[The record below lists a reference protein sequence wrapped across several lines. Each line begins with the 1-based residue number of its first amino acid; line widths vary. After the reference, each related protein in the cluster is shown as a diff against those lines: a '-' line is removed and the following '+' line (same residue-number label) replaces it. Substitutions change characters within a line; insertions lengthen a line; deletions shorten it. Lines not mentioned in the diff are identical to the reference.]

1 MKAASLNH
9 VYRLVWSK
17 LQQAWVAVAETTR
30 AQGKSSVQGQVGVAE
45 SPATRGAW
53 AASFTTAAKWRF
65 VVATAFAAMIMPF
78 SSIADTNVVAG
89 VVAGDLTVKDI
100 SATQTQYTHTANV
113 NIVDFYKF
121 GVMKGHQL
129 DVVMPDAARALYRV
143 IGNSRSEI
151 MGTLNSNGS
160 LFLINQNGILFGK
173 GSEVN
178 VGNIVASS
186 MDISNDDFLK
196 GNYRFVAGSILGSVE
211 NQGVIKTKNE
221 GYIVLLGNTVDNSG
235 TLVASNG
242 SVVLG
247 SAKEA
252 TLDFF
257 GNGLVKAKLSGD
269 ALEATIKNSGNISA
283 DGGFVQ
289 MATNAR
295 SAAINISG
303 IVEANQLVER
313 DGVIR
318 LEGGDNAKV
327 QVTGQLLAKGQGTT
341 GGTIEVTGEQVA
353 LLNGAVLDASGDT
366 GGGKILVGGDYQGKN
381 DAVYNARTTY
391 VAQGATLKA
400 DAIHQGNGGKVVVWG
415 NDLTRYYGS
424 ISAQGGATGGNGGF
438 VEVSGKQN
446 LAFFGKVNVGAE
458 NGIGGSVLLDPENIV
473 LVSGAQPS
481 PADNANGTPDV
492 AFADNAGGTT
502 TIQVDDVKGFSELY
516 LQANNNI
523 TVSNAL
529 TMNKDGNIRFEA
541 NNDINVNAAL
551 TTSGKGSINLKADA
565 DNSGTGNLAI
575 GADITAPGGVV
586 LSAATLTHT
595 AGNIS
600 SNGDINGYSDA
611 GSVSINVAGAA
622 DLGSANITANG
633 RNPSS
638 NSNGFNGGS
647 VVIKAGSLNM
657 TGSINTSG
665 SKSGTPGNEALP
677 QNGDLTGTGV
687 GGAGGNV
694 QITTTGDARV
704 GNITTGAG
712 EAGTKSIVSV
722 ASGEVNVKSASGNV
736 TVGNISTKGGLNSI
750 GANVKLAADNG
761 NVSTGNI
768 DTSAGA
774 GRNNTDGKS
783 AGSINI
789 TAANNITT
797 QAITAFG
804 ADGNGTNK
812 SGGAAGG
819 VTVNAK
825 AGDVNLGAVTVKAG
839 LNTGTG
845 IAGNSAAILA
855 EAGNN
860 LNVTGDVTN
869 DKGSVTLKADSDN
882 LGGGNLAIGANITG
896 PGNVLLSGATL
907 THTAG
912 NISASGNILG
922 FGPSGSVNITV
933 AGLADLGTANI
944 TANGRNASSNTNGF
958 NGGSVV
964 IKAGSLNMTGNI
976 NTAGSN
982 SGTPGNGTIAGLSG
996 KAGAGGQVEI
1006 TTSGDAKVGN
1016 ITTSAGNAGS
1026 NSIVSVTSGSVNV
1039 NSSSGNVTVGDVTTK
1054 AGFNGIGAK
1063 VTLAAASGAV
1073 TTGNI
1078 DTSAGTSR
1086 ANTDGKSA
1094 GTVDISANT
1103 NITTQAIVANGADG
1117 NGTNKSGGAAGAV
1130 TLKATNGDISMGAV
1144 TQLSG
1149 ANTGTGIA
1157 GNTANLLAIAGR
1169 DLTLNGN
1176 INGSKTV
1183 QLVAGRN
1190 FINAVNASITNAVG
1204 GNWTIYSATPIGD
1217 VKGANLLATYNY
1229 KQYGTSFGGTLLG
1242 TGNGFVHQVSP
1253 TVTATLN
1260 GTSTKVFDGNN
1271 TVTDLSGLSVA
1282 TTGAIDG
1289 DVVTVSPLS
1298 GATFNDALVGAGKP
1312 ITGTYNVVS
1321 AVTAQGKQI
1330 FNPGAGTV
1338 SGYNVSINSTATGSI
1353 TAVPVIPVTPTV
1365 TGFASPRDDA
1375 GLGGLIPNNPLL
1387 NTMFIV
1393 SLNPAAG
1400 DEEDLDAVA
1409 CPTPEDHLGS
1419 TPILSSGVK
1428 LPDGV
1433 NSNCI

>member
-1 MKAASLNH
+1 
-9 VYRLVWSK
+9 
-17 LQQAWVAVAETTR
+17 
-30 AQGKSSVQGQVGVAE
+30 
-45 SPATRGAW
+45 
-53 AASFTTAAKWRF
+53 
-65 VVATAFAAMIMPF
+65 
-78 SSIADTNVVAG
+78 
-89 VVAGDLTVKDI
+89 
-100 SATQTQYTHTANV
+100 
-113 NIVDFYKF
+113 
-121 GVMKGHQL
+121 
-129 DVVMPDAARALYRV
+129 
-143 IGNSRSEI
+143 
-151 MGTLNSNGS
+151 
-160 LFLINQNGILFGK
+160 
-173 GSEVN
+173 
-178 VGNIVASS
+178 
-186 MDISNDDFLK
+186 
-196 GNYRFVAGSILGSVE
+196 
-211 NQGVIKTKNE
+211 
-221 GYIVLLGNTVDNSG
+221 
-235 TLVASNG
+235 
-242 SVVLG
+242 
-247 SAKEA
+247 
-252 TLDFF
+252 
-257 GNGLVKAKLSGD
+257 
-269 ALEATIKNSGNISA
+269 
-283 DGGFVQ
+283 
-289 MATNAR
+289 
-295 SAAINISG
+295 
-303 IVEANQLVER
+303 
-313 DGVIR
+313 
-318 LEGGDNAKV
+318 
-327 QVTGQLLAKGQGTT
+327 
-341 GGTIEVTGEQVA
+341 
-353 LLNGAVLDASGDT
+353 
-366 GGGKILVGGDYQGKN
+366 
-381 DAVYNARTTY
+381 
-391 VAQGATLKA
+391 
-400 DAIHQGNGGKVVVWG
+400 
-415 NDLTRYYGS
+415 
-424 ISAQGGATGGNGGF
+424 
-438 VEVSGKQN
+438 
-446 LAFFGKVNVGAE
+446 
-458 NGIGGSVLLDPENIV
+458 
-473 LVSGAQPS
+473 
-481 PADNANGTPDV
+481 
-492 AFADNAGGTT
+492 
-502 TIQVDDVKGFSELY
+502 
-516 LQANNNI
+516 
-523 TVSNAL
+523 
-529 TMNKDGNIRFEA
+529 
-541 NNDINVNAAL
+541 
-551 TTSGKGSINLKADA
+551 
-565 DNSGTGNLAI
+565 LAI
-575 GADITAPGGVV
+575 GADITGPGGVV
-586 LSAATLTHT
+586 LSGATLTHT
-595 AGNIS
+595 NGNIS
-600 SNGDINGYSDA
+600 SNGDINGYSHA
-611 GSVSINVAGAA
+611 GSVSITVAGAA
-622 DLGSANITANG
+622 DLGTANITANG
-633 RNPSS
+633 RNASS
-638 NSNGFNGGS
+638 NTNGFNGGS

-657 TGSINTSG
+657 TGNIDTTG
-665 SKSGTPGNEALP
+665 TKSGTPGT
-677 QNGDLTGTGV
+677 GTTSGLTGA

-694 QITTTGDARV
+694 EITTTGDAKV
-704 GNITTGAG
+704 GNINTGAG
-712 EAGTKSIVSV
+712 SAGGNSIVSV
-722 ASGEVNVKSASGNV
+722 ASGEVSVTSTSGNV
-736 TVGNISTKGGLNSI
+736 TVGNIATTNASTAKIGYNSI
-750 GANVKLAADNG
+750 GANVKLAANG
-761 NVSTGNI
+761 NVTTGTIN
-768 DTSAGA
+768 TSAGL

-783 AGSINI
+783 AGSVNI
-789 TAANNITT
+789 SAGNNITT

-812 SGGAAGG
+812 AGGAAGG

-855 EAGNN
+855 QAGNN

-912 NISASGNILG
+912 NISSSGNILG
-922 FGPSGSVNITV
+922 SGHSGSVNITV

-958 NGGSVV
+958 NGGSV
-964 IKAGSLNMTGNI
+964 IINAGSLNMTGNI

-982 SGTPGNGTIAGLSG
+982 SGTPGNGTISGLSG
-996 KAGAGGQVEI
+996 KAGAGGLVEI
-1006 TTSGDAKVGN
+1006 TTSGDTKVGN

-1026 NSIVSVTSGSVNV
+1026 NSIVSVASGAVNV

-1063 VTLAAASGAV
+1063 VTLAAASGSV

-1078 DTSAGTSR
+1078 DTSGGASR

-1094 GTVDISANT
+1094 GAVEINANA

-1117 NGTNKSGGAAGAV
+1117 NGTNKSGGAAAAV
-1130 TLKATNGDISMGAV
+1130 TLRATNGDISMGAV
-1144 TQLSG
+1144 TQQSG

-1157 GNTANLLAIAGR
+1157 GNTANLLATAGR

-1321 AVTAQGKQI
+1321 TVTAQGKQI
-1330 FNPGAGTV
+1330 FNPGVGTV
-1338 SGYNVSINSTATGSI
+1338 GGYNVSINSTATGSI
-1353 TAVPVIPVTPTV
+1353 TAVPVTPTV

-1409 CPTPEDHLGS
+1409 CPTPEDHLGA